1 MEAVFL
7 GMNQAGEEV
16 YEWLNQRDDIEIL
29 ALLTEKEQLS
39 LIQEL
44 EPEIVISAG
53 FEHKV
58 PKEVIE
64 VPEKGIVNLHPSYL
78 PYNRGSHAFIWP
90 IADRNVAGVSIHYMT
105 EKIDEGPLIDKKKVD
120 IEPNDTAGS
129 LHDKLMNEQV
139 EQFKEFWP
147 RIKEGIRTEEQ
158 DPENGNTHYKK
169 ELDEYTE
176 LDLNERLKAGEI
188 IDKLRALT
196 YKDQKLAFFEKNGEK
211 YYISVDIVQ
220 ESEVSSEDGSISK
233 DFSK

>member
-7 GMNQAGEEV
+7 GMNDAGEEV
-16 YEWLNQRDDIEIL
+16 YDWLNQREDVEVL

-39 LIQEL
+39 LIKEL

-58 PKEVIE
+58 PKEIIE
-64 VPEKGIVNLHPSYL
+64 VPEQGIVNLHPSYL

-105 EKIDEGPLIDKKKVD
+105 ENIDEGPIIDKRKID
-120 IEPNDTAGS
+120 IEPDDTAGN
-129 LHDKLMNEQV
+129 LHDKLMSEQV
-139 EQFKEFWP
+139 DQFKEFWP

-158 DPENGNTHYKK
+158 DPEEGTVNYKK
-169 ELDEYTE
+169 DLDDYTE
-176 LDLNERLKAGEI
+176 IELKNKVKAGDL

-196 YKDQKLAFFEKNGEK
+196 YKDQKLAYFKKNGDK
-211 YYISVDIVQ
+211 YYIEVDIVP
-220 ESEVSSEDGSISK
+220 ESEISSEDDSISTS
-233 DFSK
+233 F